1 MACMDGKCCI
11 VTGGAGS
18 LGRAAAAALLR
29 EGARV
34 MLVDR
39 AEAALEEAAA
49 ALAAAGGTGAAA
61 RIATAAADIADAP
74 AVAGYV
80 RRTVERFGPIDV
92 IFANAGINGEM
103 APIPDYPEEVFAR
116 VLAVNVTGPFLAM
129 KYGMPA
135 MNDGGSII
143 VTSSVAGLTAD
154 PGICA
159 YAASKHAVIGLVRTA
174 AKEGA
179 PRRIR
184 VNAICPGPIDNEF
197 QHELEGRLS
206 RVLGTDATA
215 FLDQRIP
222 LGRHGRP
229 EEVAEM
235 VLFLASDRSGFST
248 GGVFTAD
255 GGMHV

>member
-1 MACMDGKCCI
+1 MAEMEGRNCI

-18 LGRAAAAALLR
+18 LGLAAAAALLR

-39 AEAALEEAAA
+39 ADSDLAGAAA
-49 ALAAAGGTGAAA
+49 ALAGGCDGAQGDRVAVC
-61 RIATAAADIADAP
+61 AADAADP
-74 AVAGYV
+74 EQVAGYV
-80 RRTVERFGPIDV
+80 RRTVDRFGRIDA
-92 IFANAGINGEM
+92 IFANAGINGAM
-103 APIPDYPEEVFAR
+103 APIADYPVEVFEQ
-116 VLAVNVTGPFLAM
+116 VLAVNVLGPFLAM
-129 KYGMPA
+129 KYGFPA
-135 MNDGGSII
+135 MNDGGSVI

-159 YAASKHAVIGLVRTA
+159 YATSKHAVIGLVRTA

-179 PRRIR
+179 ARRIR
-184 VNAICPGPIDNEF
+184 VNAICPGPIDNHF

-206 RVLGTDATA
+206 KVLGTDATA
-215 FLDQRIP
+215 FLDERIP
-222 LGRHGRP
+222 LGRHGRA
-229 EEVAEM
+229 EEVAEL
-235 VLFLASDRSGFST
+235 VLFLASDRSSFST